1 MEKKNTLRTARIKQ
15 AIRLLTP
22 NPPPQKKPTKNT
34 RNHHVLISLREPE
47 SPEKYTHCQQS
58 SEQVLHSTNPL

>member
-22 NPPPQKKPTKNT
+22 NPPPQKK
-34 RNHHVLISLREPE
+34 
-47 SPEKYTHCQQS
+47 
-58 SEQVLHSTNPL
+58 TNKKHKKPSCLNKLKRARKS